1 MAENLIDL
9 RRRIKAVMNTQ
20 KTFRAM
26 KTVSAAKLR
35 RSLGELNKTKP
46 VMEKIESLLRRVG
59 PAVDVESHPLL
70 KERETGKIILVVVSA
85 DKGLC
90 GAFNSHLIGAAEDHY
105 QEQLNKSGDNISLVI
120 VGNKAFNY
128 FTKRDY
134 PIKKG
139 YRSVISRLKYHHA
152 LDLSKYLQDIYLD
165 PEENIKKIEFIYTKY
180 ISASKREI
188 TVKQLFPLRDEW
200 EQVKAAEQA
209 ESDRVGKEE
218 DIEYIFEP
226 SEEEIFKYLLP
237 KYINARVHQILLQ
250 SAAAEHL
257 ARMVAM
263 EQASQN
269 SDEMIRTL
277 TLTMNKLR
285 QATITKELLEIITA
299 TEALRKT

>member
-9 RRRIKAVMNTQ
+9 RRRIKAVKNTQ

-70 KERETGKIILVVVSA
+70 KERETGKIIQVVVSA

-90 GAFNSHLIGAAEDHY
+90 GAFNSHLIGAAEAHY

-120 VGNKAFNY
+120 VGNKALNY
-128 FTKRDY
+128 LTKRDY
-134 PIKKG
+134 PVKKG

-200 EQVKAAEQA
+200 EQVKAAEQV
-209 ESDRVGKEE
+209 ELDGVGKEE

-299 TEALRKT
+299 TEALRKR

>member
-9 RRRIKAVMNTQ
+9 RRRIKAVRNTQ

-59 PAVDVESHPLL
+59 PAVDVEAHPLL
-70 KERETGKIILVVVSA
+70 KEGETGKIIQVVVSA

-90 GAFNSHLIGAAEDHY
+90 GAFNSHLIGAAENHY
-105 QEQLNKSGDNISLVI
+105 QEQLNTEGDNISLV
-120 VGNKAFNY
+120 VMGNKALNY
-128 FTKRDY
+128 FTKKEY

-139 YRSVISRLKYHHA
+139 YRSVISRLKHDHA
-152 LDLSKYLQDIYLD
+152 LDLSKYLQNIYL
-165 PEENIKKIEFIYTKY
+165 EESIKKIEFIYTQY

-200 EQVKAAEQA
+200 EQVKAAEQVQL
-209 ESDRVGKEE
+209 DGVGNEE

-299 TEALRKT
+299 TEALSKR